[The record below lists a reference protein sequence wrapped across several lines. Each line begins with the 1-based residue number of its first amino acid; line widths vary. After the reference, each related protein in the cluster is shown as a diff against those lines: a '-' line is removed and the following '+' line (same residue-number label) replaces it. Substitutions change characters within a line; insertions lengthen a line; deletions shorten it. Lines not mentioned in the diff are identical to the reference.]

1 MQKQKYN
8 RLFNLIVEQAYAV
21 KAVVKNRLNDMEIF
35 RNEIRILSE
44 LDHPNI
50 VSIYEV
56 WETPEILS
64 IVSE

>member
-1 MQKQKYN
+1 M
-8 RLFNLIVEQAYAV
+8 
-21 KAVVKNRLNDMEIF
+21 KAVVKNRLNDMQIF
-35 RNEIRILSE
+35 RNEIKILRE

-56 WETPEILS
+56 WETKEILS